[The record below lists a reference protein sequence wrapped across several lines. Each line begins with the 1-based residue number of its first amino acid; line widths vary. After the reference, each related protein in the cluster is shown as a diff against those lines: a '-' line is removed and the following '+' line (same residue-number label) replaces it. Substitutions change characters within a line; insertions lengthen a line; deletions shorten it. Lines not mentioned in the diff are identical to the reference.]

1 MMLAKH
7 DAITEKTPTPIHDL
21 LARRRSP
28 YAFSPRR
35 VDTEKLHRLFQ
46 AARWAPSSYNE
57 QPWRFIVATRE
68 KPEDYFRLLG
78 TLVEFNQQWAGQ
90 APVLALAV
98 AKLAFD
104 KDGSANRHAIY
115 DLGQAVA
122 QLTVQATAEGLF
134 VHQMGGFSVQKARQ
148 EFHIP
153 EGYEPVAALAIGY
166 LGDSESAGPARPIA
180 RKPLEAVVFG
190 GTWGEPSSLLRNSD
204 LHEGDLYGQGD

>member
-7 DAITEKTPTPIHDL
+7 EEVFESTAIHDL

-28 YAFSPRR
+28 YALSPRR
-35 VDTEKLHRLFQ
+35 VEPEKLRRVFE

-57 QPWRFIVATRE
+57 QPWRFIVAPRE
-68 KPEDYFRLLG
+68 NPEDYFRLLG

-90 APVLALAV
+90 APVLVLAV
-98 AKLAFD
+98 AKLAFE
-104 KDGSANRHAIY
+104 KDGSANRHALY

-134 VHQMGGFSVQKARQ
+134 VHQMGGFGAEKARQ

-153 EGYEPVAALAIGY
+153 EGYAPVTVLAIGY
-166 LGDSESAGPARPIA
+166 LSDSESAGPARP
-180 RKPLEAVVFG
+180 RTRQPLEAVVFG
-190 GTWGEPSSLLRNSD
+190 GTWGQPSSLVRNAASP
-204 LHEGDLYGQGD
+204 EGDSDDQNN